1 MYKERAVVADEPEK
15 TPIQSVYAQR
25 FAEDLLAIRKEQA
38 DLQERLEQLRVEE
51 EFLVKAQ
58 GILPAAVIQSGSEA
72 EPAVGA
78 DEASLAAKGEQRA
91 SEAAAP
97 ASAEAVAD
105 AARTVPK
112 PRQDKQAKA
121 AQSKP
126 APKKAAAPK
135 GKSTA
140 TKTASAKTTVKKT
153 AATKAPAT
161 KAQATEAP
169 AKEKAVPPLH
179 ELVLG
184 ILRKSPGEPCVAR
197 EISEQLAQDHPER
210 ATSVQ
215 TVRNALEALVK
226 KKVVEKSN
234 QQGSAMYTAYGAPAA
249 GDAIEE
255 APAKVAEKVSA
266 EV

>member
-25 FAEDLLAIRKEQA
+25 YAEDLEANRKEQSA
-38 DLQERLEQLRVEE
+38 LQERLEQLRVEE
-51 EFLVKAQ
+51 AFLVKAQ
-58 GILPAAVIQSGSEA
+58 GILPAAVIPSGSDA
-72 EPAVGA
+72 EPAAGA
-78 DEASLAAKGEQRA
+78 DEASSAGDLGA
-91 SEAAAP
+91 S
-97 ASAEAVAD
+97 ASAEAGAD
-105 AARTVPK
+105 APRSVPK

-126 APKKAAAPK
+126 AAKKAAK

-140 TKTASAKTTVKKT
+140 KKTAAAKTPVNKT
-153 AATKAPAT
+153 AATKAPA
-161 KAQATEAP
+161 KEAP
-169 AKEKAVPPLH
+169 VKEKAGPPLN

-184 ILRKSPGEPCVAR
+184 ILLKSPGEPCVAR
-197 EISEQLAQDHPER
+197 EVSKQLAQDHPER

-234 QQGSAMYTAYGAPAA
+234 QQGSAMYTAYAPPATGSA
-249 GDAIEE
+249 PEE
-255 APAKVAEKVSA
+255 APEKAAEKVPA

>member
-25 FAEDLLAIRKEQA
+25 YAEDLEANRKEQSA
-38 DLQERLEQLRVEE
+38 LQERLEQLRVEE
-51 EFLVKAQ
+51 AFLVKAQ
-58 GILPAAVIQSGSEA
+58 GILPAAVIPSGSDA
-72 EPAVGA
+72 EPAAGA
-78 DEASLAAKGEQRA
+78 DEASSAGDLGA
-91 SEAAAP
+91 S

-105 AARTVPK
+105 APRSVPK

-126 APKKAAAPK
+126 AAKKSAAAK

-140 TKTASAKTTVKKT
+140 KKTAAAKTTVKKT

-161 KAQATEAP
+161 KAP
-169 AKEKAVPPLH
+169 AKEAPVKEKAGPPLN

-184 ILRKSPGEPCVAR
+184 ILLKSPGEPCVAR
-197 EISEQLAQDHPER
+197 EVSEQLAQDHPER

-215 TVRNALEALVK
+215 TVRNTLEALVK

-234 QQGSAMYTAYGAPAA
+234 QQGSAMYTAYAPPAV
-249 GDAIEE
+249 GGAIEE
-255 APAKVAEKVSA
+255 ASAEAAEKVLA